1 MNKKKEFKIAIAGY
15 GHVGKDTV
23 KTIIENNQI
32 IEKRTGIKLKIKT
45 VFSRNIDK
53 VKNDKYLDLI
63 EIKTKDLNDI
73 LNDSEI
79 DIIIEVLG
87 GMDTAKTL
95 IMEAKK
101 CIVTANKALLANSFA
116 EIVANRKTDI
126 AFEASVAGAVP
137 IIKALKES
145 LVSDKIES
153 VYGIL
158 NGTCNYILT
167 NMTKNNLDFNVV
179 LKDAQEKGYAEADP
193 TFDIDGIDTA
203 HKLCILSSIA
213 FSNIMDMNK
222 IFIRGIRNIE
232 LSDIIFATELGY
244 TIKLIAEAGID
255 ENNNVFIF
263 VIPTMLKE
271 DNMLSKVD
279 YAFNA
284 ITVVGDRS
292 GDNVFYGAGA
302 GGRPTSSA
310 IVSDTITLARNNL
323 ITEELRIPILG
334 FSEKNNDIKIKD
346 FKEKNETFYIRFSSS
361 NNNFETF
368 NKSFV
373 ENKII
378 VEKSEEKNNNFMFI
392 LKDANINKITETIE
406 KTEKIEN
413 IFIAR
418 IKS

>member
-1 MNKKKEFKIAIAGY
+1 MKKKEFKIAIAGY

-23 KTIIENNQI
+23 KTIIENNEI

-53 VKNDKYLDLI
+53 VKDDKYLDSI

-73 LNDSEI
+73 LKDEEI

-87 GMDTAKTL
+87 GMDSAKTL

-101 CIVTANKALLANSFA
+101 GIVTANKALLANCFS
-116 EIVANRKTDI
+116 EILKNRKTDI

-158 NGTCNYILT
+158 NGTCNFILT
-167 NMTKNNLDFNVV
+167 NMTKNNLNFNAV
-179 LKDAQEKGYAEADP
+179 LKDAQDKGYAEANP

-222 IFIRGIRNIE
+222 IFIRGIRNII
-232 LSDIIFATELGY
+232 LDDIVFAKELGY
-244 TIKLIAEAGID
+244 TIKLIAEANID
-255 ENNNVFIF
+255 KDNNVFIY

-310 IVSDTITLARNNL
+310 IVSDAITIARNML
-323 ITEELRIPILG
+323 ITDELRVPILG
-334 FSEKNNDIKIKD
+334 FAQKNDNIKVKD
-346 FKEKNETFYIRFSSS
+346 FKDKNETFYIRFSSS
-361 NNNFETF
+361 KNNFDTF
-368 NKSFV
+368 EKAFKD
-373 ENKII
+373 NKITTD
-378 VEKSEEKNNNFMFI
+378 KTLEKNDNFMFI
-392 LKDANINKITETIE
+392 LKDTNINKIISIIE
-406 KTEKIEN
+406 NIEKIEN
-413 IFIAR
+413 IFIAK
-418 IKS
+418 IKL

>member
-1 MNKKKEFKIAIAGY
+1 MNKKVFKIAVAGY

-23 KTIIENNQI
+23 KTIIENNQT

-53 VKNDKYLDLI
+53 VKNDKYLDSI

-73 LNDSEI
+73 LNDKEI

-101 CIVTANKALLANSFA
+101 GVVTANKALLANCFS

-158 NGTCNYILT
+158 NGTCNFILT
-167 NMTKNNLDFNVV
+167 NMTKNNLNFNVV
-179 LKDAQEKGYAEADP
+179 LKDAQEKGYAEANP

-213 FSNIMDMNK
+213 FSNIIDMNK

-232 LSDIIFATELGY
+232 LSDIVFAKEFNY
-244 TIKLIAEAGID
+244 TIKLIAEASID
-255 ENNNVFIF
+255 KDNNVFIF

-310 IVSDTITLARNNL
+310 IVSDAITIARNSI
-323 ITEELRIPILG
+323 ITDKLRIPILG
-334 FSEKNNDIKIKD
+334 FVEKNNDIKVKD
-346 FKEKNETFYIRFSSS
+346 FKEKNEIFYIRFSSS
-361 NNNFETF
+361 KNNFETF

-378 VEKSEEKNNNFMFI
+378 VEKSKEKNNNFMFI
-392 LKDANINKITETIE
+392 LKEANINKITKAIE
-406 KTEKIEN
+406 NIEKIEN

>member
-32 IEKRTGIKLKIKT
+32 IERRTGIKLKIKT

-179 LKDAQEKGYAEADP
+179 LKDAQDKGYAEADP

-255 ENNNVFIF
+255 EKNNVFIF

-310 IVSDTITLARNNL
+310 IVSDAITLARNNL

-392 LKDANINKITETIE
+392 LKETNINKITETIE

>member
-32 IEKRTGIKLKIKT
+32 IERRTGIKLKIKT

-73 LNDSEI
+73 LNDNEI

-179 LKDAQEKGYAEADP
+179 LKDAQDKGYAEADP

-255 ENNNVFIF
+255 EKNNVFIF

-310 IVSDTITLARNNL
+310 IVSDAITLARNNL

-368 NKSFV
+368 NKSFT

-392 LKDANINKITETIE
+392 LKETNINKITETIE

>member
-1 MNKKKEFKIAIAGY
+1 MNNKKEFKIAIAGY

-23 KTIIENNQI
+23 KTIIENNEI
-32 IEKRTGIKLKIKT
+32 IENRTGIKLKIKT

-53 VKNDKYLDLI
+53 VKNDKYLASI
-63 EIKTKDLNDI
+63 EIKTKNLNDI
-73 LNDSEI
+73 LDDSEI

-95 IMEAKK
+95 IMGAKK
-101 CIVTANKALLANSFA
+101 GIVTANKALLANSFA
-116 EIVANRKTDI
+116 EIVENRKADI

-158 NGTCNYILT
+158 NGTCNFILT

-179 LKDAQEKGYAEADP
+179 LKDAQDKGYAEADP

-222 IFIRGIRNIE
+222 IFIRGIRNIQ
-232 LSDIIFATELGY
+232 LSDIVFAADLGY
-244 TIKLIAEAGID
+244 TIKLIAEASID

-292 GDNVFYGAGA
+292 GENVFYGAGA

-310 IVSDTITLARNNL
+310 IVSDAITLARNTL
-323 ITEELRIPILG
+323 ITDELRIPILG
-334 FSEKNNDIKIKD
+334 FAKKNNDIKIKD

-361 NNNFETF
+361 NNNFDAF
-368 NKSFV
+368 NKSFL

-378 VEKSEEKNNNFMFI
+378 VEKSSVKDNNFMFI
-392 LKDANINKITETIE
+392 LKDANINKIIETIE

>member
-32 IEKRTGIKLKIKT
+32 IERRTGIKLKIKT

-179 LKDAQEKGYAEADP
+179 LKDAQDKGYAEADP

-255 ENNNVFIF
+255 EKNNVFIF

-310 IVSDTITLARNNL
+310 IVSDAITLARNNL

-368 NKSFV
+368 NKSFT

>member
-32 IEKRTGIKLKIKT
+32 IERRTGIKLKIKT

-73 LNDSEI
+73 LNDNEI

-179 LKDAQEKGYAEADP
+179 LKDAQDKGYAEADP

-310 IVSDTITLARNNL
+310 IVSDAITLARNNL

-368 NKSFV
+368 NKSFT

-392 LKDANINKITETIE
+392 LKETNINKITETIE